1 MLFVVQ
7 VLQLYD
13 TSNRY
18 YFICVVLSASGDS
31 YMYSCTANVFVNKNK
46 RDDTE
51 GGERYNRC
59 GVQTRTVYR
68 YHRVVGTYL
77 SILLLFFGDVS
88 SVSSIEAFGF
98 SRKIA
103 GERGLNL
110 T

>member
-77 SILLLFFGDVS
+77 SYFTPFFW
-88 SVSSIEAFGF
+88 
-98 SRKIA
+98 
-103 GERGLNL
+103 
-110 T
+110 